1 MDTLVNIFPV
11 LYEAIAKFPR
21 RQFGILRAVQINA
34 GLERVAIGQEIIWD
48 QPRIN
53 TPVDVEP
60 ACVLPCPTADTAG
73 SKIFKM
79 EKARAIRIAV
89 TGEASLALGSSMKTR
104 RANQYL
110 QAMDVLA
117 AEIETY
123 LAIKAIEGASR
134 AWGTAG
140 TVPFQD
146 PTDMSYFA
154 NIYRILL
161 ENSRNGGNLAMI
173 LNGKSSTM
181 LRSKMSNLWKANE
194 FGNAD
199 LIQDGILTMIEGFA
213 IHEINN
219 MPTHVKGGGTLY
231 VTDGATAAGVSDV
244 TLVTGSGT
252 VLAGDV
258 VTFAADTANKYVV
271 NTGVA
276 APGTITLGEPGA
288 RMTIP
293 TGNAMTIGA
302 DYQPNVAFNGD
313 AIGLAV
319 RPPAVPAEGDA
330 AIDSFII
337 QDPVTGLPFEVRR
350 YAEYRQIVDE
360 VSIAWGGKVFDPA
373 GIVLGLS

>member
-1 MDTLVNIFPV
+1 MDTLLNIFPV

-34 GLERVAIGQEIIWD
+34 GLERAAIGQEIIWD
-48 QPRIN
+48 LPRIN

-60 ACVLPCPTADTAG
+60 SCVLPCPPADTAG
-73 SKIFKM
+73 SKNFKM
-79 EKARAIRIAV
+79 EQSRAIRIAV
-89 TGEASLALGSSMKTR
+89 TGEANLALGSSMKTR

-123 LAIKAIEGASR
+123 LVIKAIAGASR
-134 AWGTAG
+134 AYGTAG
-140 TVPFQD
+140 TTPFQD

-154 NIYRILL
+154 NMYRILL
-161 ENSRNGGNLAMI
+161 ENNRNSGNLAMI

-181 LRSKMSNLWKANE
+181 LRSKMSNIWKANE
-194 FGNAD
+194 FGD
-199 LIQDGILTMIEGFA
+199 TSLIQDGILTMIEGFA

-219 MPTHVKGGGTLY
+219 MPLHVKGTGAAY
-231 VTDGATAAGVSDV
+231 VTNGATAQGVADV
-244 TLVTGSGT
+244 ALVVGAGT

-258 VTFAADTANKYVV
+258 VTFAADTDNKYVV
-271 NTGVA
+271 NAGIA
-276 APGTITLGEPGA
+276 APGIISLGEPGA
-288 RMTIP
+288 RMIIP

-302 DYQPNVAFNGD
+302 NYQPNVAFNSD

-337 QDPVTGLPFEVRR
+337 QDPVTGLPFEIRR

>member
-53 TPVDVEP
+53 PAVDVEP
-60 ACVLPCPTADTAG
+60 ACVLPCPPADTAG
-73 SKIFKM
+73 KKNFKM

-89 TGEASLALGSSMKTR
+89 TGESSLALGSAMKTR

-123 LAIKAIEGASR
+123 LATLAIAGASR

-140 TVPFQD
+140 TTPFTD

-161 ENSRNGGNLAMI
+161 ENNRNGGHLAMI

-213 IHEINN
+213 IGEINN
-219 MPTHVKGGGTLY
+219 MPSHVKGTGAAY
-231 VTDGATAAGVSDV
+231 VTDGATAAGVTDV
-244 TLVTGSGT
+244 ALVVGAGT
-252 VLAGDV
+252 VLGGDV
-258 VTFAADTANKYVV
+258 VTFAADAENKYVV
-271 NTGVA
+271 NAGIA
-276 APGTITLGEPGA
+276 APGMISLGEPGA
-288 RMTIP
+288 MMIIP

-302 DYQPNVAFNGD
+302 NYQPNVAFNSD

-360 VSIAWGGKVFDPA
+360 VSIAWGAKVFDPA